1 MGYHYFDWNVSSGD
15 AGDVHTS
22 AAVYK
27 NVIRGLKKGRS
38 NVVLMHD
45 FSGNDKTINALEKII
60 KYGKKHGYTFL
71 PITASTA
78 ENHHTVLNN

>member
-1 MGYHYFDWNVSSGD
+1 M
-15 AGDVHTS
+15 
-22 AAVYK
+22 
-27 NVIRGLKKGRS
+27 
-38 NVVLMHD
+38 LMHD